1 MASDDNS
8 LLLITNLSLTC
19 LFLAAQKLEQ
29 MIEENITRVMEFIL
43 LGFSVQRESE
53 ILLFLLILV
62 VYSLTLVGNIGI
74 VSLIRLDPH
83 LHTPMY
89 FFLSNLAFVDFCYS
103 SSIVPKFLKTLMTKH
118 RSISF
123 YECVHSWAFSWTS
136 WFWRC
141 SLLQ

>member
-1 MASDDNS
+1 
-8 LLLITNLSLTC
+8 
-19 LFLAAQKLEQ
+19 

-83 LHTPMY
+83 LHTTMY

-103 SSIVPKFLKTLMTKH
+103 SPIAPKFLETLLTKH
-118 RSISF
+118 RSISL
-123 YECVHSWAFSWTS
+123 YACAHSWAFS
-136 WFWRC
+136 
-141 SLLQ
+141 